1 MNKVGDVMVQHEAI
15 QDLVKK
21 YNENQLS
28 HVFLIET
35 NDKVAALED
44 IKEFV
49 KVINCSESYMEDCM
63 KCNLCHL
70 IATDQLPSLEIVS
83 PDGQAIKKGQMEE
96 LKQKFSSIPYLSRYN
111 TYIINDAE
119 KFNTSSANTMLK
131 FIEEPEKNIIGFLIT
146 NNREN
151 VISTIKSRCEIV
163 KVMYEKENQNITDR
177 IQELAIN
184 YLYKIEVEKQ
194 QTIVY
199 NKTILD
205 EKLEREEMVLFFKAI
220 FQIYYDFFQ
229 GKSILEKLKPME
241 QYTQDILL
249 HRLDLVGKMLE
260 RLNYNVNINLL
271 LDAFVLGLE
280 E

>member
-15 QDLVKK
+15 QNLVKK

-35 NDKVAALED
+35 NDKAAALED

-49 KVINCSESYMEDCM
+49 KVINCNESYMEDCM

-70 IATDQLPSLEIVS
+70 IATEQLPSLEIVS

-96 LKQKFSSIPYLSRYN
+96 LKQKVSSIPYLSRYN

-119 KFNTSSANTMLK
+119 KFNASSANTMLK

-241 QYTQDILL
+241 QYTQDMLL
-249 HRLDLVGKMLE
+249 YRLDLVGKMLE

>member
-35 NDKVAALED
+35 NDKAAALED

-119 KFNTSSANTMLK
+119 KFNASSANTMLK

-241 QYTQDILL
+241 QYTQDMLL

>member
-35 NDKVAALED
+35 NDKAAALED

-49 KVINCSESYMEDCM
+49 KVINCNESYMEDCM

-119 KFNTSSANTMLK
+119 KFNASSANTMLK

-241 QYTQDILL
+241 QYTQDMLL

>member
-49 KVINCSESYMEDCM
+49 KVINCNESYMEDCM

-119 KFNTSSANTMLK
+119 KFNASSANTMLK

-241 QYTQDILL
+241 QYTQDMLL

>member
-15 QDLVKK
+15 QNLVKK

-49 KVINCSESYMEDCM
+49 KVINCNESYMEDCM

-70 IATDQLPSLEIVS
+70 IATEQLPSLEIVS

-119 KFNTSSANTMLK
+119 KFNASSANTMLK

-241 QYTQDILL
+241 QYTQDMLL
-249 HRLDLVGKMLE
+249 YRLDLVGKMLE

>member
-15 QDLVKK
+15 QNLVKK

-35 NDKVAALED
+35 NDKAAALED

-49 KVINCSESYMEDCM
+49 KVINCNESYMEDCM

-119 KFNTSSANTMLK
+119 KFNASSANTMLK

-241 QYTQDILL
+241 QYTQDMLL
-249 HRLDLVGKMLE
+249 YRLDLVGKMLE

>member
-35 NDKVAALED
+35 NDKAAALED

-49 KVINCSESYMEDCM
+49 KVINCNESYMEDCM

-70 IATDQLPSLEIVS
+70 IATDQLPSLENVS
-83 PDGQAIKKGQMEE
+83 PDGQAIKKVQMEE

-119 KFNTSSANTMLK
+119 KFNASSANTMLK

-205 EKLEREEMVLFFKAI
+205 EKLEREEMFFFFKAI
-220 FQIYYDFFQ
+220 FQIYYDLFQ

-241 QYTQDILL
+241 QYTQDMLL
-249 HRLDLVGKMLE
+249 YRLDLVGKMLE

>member
-49 KVINCSESYMEDCM
+49 KVINCNESYMEDCM

-119 KFNTSSANTMLK
+119 KFNASSANTMLK

-205 EKLEREEMVLFFKAI
+205 EKLERGEMVLFFKAI

-241 QYTQDILL
+241 QYTQDMLL

>member
-15 QDLVKK
+15 QNLVKK

-35 NDKVAALED
+35 NDKAAALED

-49 KVINCSESYMEDCM
+49 KVINCNESYMEDCM

-70 IATDQLPSLEIVS
+70 IATEQLPSLEIVS

-119 KFNTSSANTMLK
+119 KFNASSANTMLK

-151 VISTIKSRCEIV
+151 VISTIKSRCNKQSFI
-163 KVMYEKENQNITDR
+163 I
-177 IQELAIN
+177 I
-184 YLYKIEVEKQ
+184 LYFMKICK
-194 QTIVY
+194 
-199 NKTILD
+199 
-205 EKLEREEMVLFFKAI
+205 
-220 FQIYYDFFQ
+220 
-229 GKSILEKLKPME
+229 
-241 QYTQDILL
+241 
-249 HRLDLVGKMLE
+249 
-260 RLNYNVNINLL
+260 
-271 LDAFVLGLE
+271 
-280 E
+280 

>member
-44 IKEFV
+44 IKAFV
-49 KVINCSESYMEDCM
+49 KVINCNESYMEDCM

-119 KFNTSSANTMLK
+119 KFNASSANTMLK

-241 QYTQDILL
+241 QYTQDMLL
-249 HRLDLVGKMLE
+249 YRLDLVGKMLE

>member
-15 QDLVKK
+15 QNLVKK

-35 NDKVAALED
+35 NDKAAALED

-49 KVINCSESYMEDCM
+49 KVINCNESYMEDCM

-70 IATDQLPSLEIVS
+70 IATEQLPSLEIVS

-119 KFNTSSANTMLK
+119 KFNASSANTMLK

-241 QYTQDILL
+241 QYTQDMLL
-249 HRLDLVGKMLE
+249 YRLDLVGKMLE

>member
-1 MNKVGDVMVQHEAI
+1 
-15 QDLVKK
+15 
-21 YNENQLS
+21 
-28 HVFLIET
+28 
-35 NDKVAALED
+35 
-44 IKEFV
+44 
-49 KVINCSESYMEDCM
+49 
-63 KCNLCHL
+63 
-70 IATDQLPSLEIVS
+70 
-83 PDGQAIKKGQMEE
+83 MEE

-119 KFNTSSANTMLK
+119 KFNASSANTMLK

-241 QYTQDILL
+241 QYTQDMLL

>member
-15 QDLVKK
+15 QNLVKK

-35 NDKVAALED
+35 NDKAAALEN

-49 KVINCSESYMEDCM
+49 KVINCNESYMEDCM

-83 PDGQAIKKGQMEE
+83 PDGQAIKKVQMEE

-119 KFNTSSANTMLK
+119 KFNASSANTMLK

-241 QYTQDILL
+241 QYTQDMLL